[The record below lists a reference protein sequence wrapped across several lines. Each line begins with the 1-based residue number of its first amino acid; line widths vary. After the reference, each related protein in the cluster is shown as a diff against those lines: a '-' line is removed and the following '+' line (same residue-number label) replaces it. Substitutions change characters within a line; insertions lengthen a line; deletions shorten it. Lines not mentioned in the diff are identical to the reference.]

1 MTTEV
6 TRQAEVAT
14 TGWCQPK
21 QLCDS
26 RSRTE
31 EWHNH
36 LAENQAP
43 GTPELQTAKVRL
55 RNSQGIA
62 LPYLIQSCLEWAP
75 DIEASV
81 LQVCHTR
88 VKHHRP
94 HIGRTCATGNSA
106 QRRFDLE
113 RYTCEGHNCGTNV
126 FRDTSVASTTGCI
139 SRSLLG
145 PLWQSMALAMSQV
158 GKGTCSQGACV
169 NHIAKT
175 FVGIVKASVCRVA
188 RHTWLI
194 HMRKVNLWPEE

>member
-1 MTTEV
+1 MTTEL

-26 RSRTE
+26 RNRTE
-31 EWHNH
+31 EWRNH

-55 RNSQGIA
+55 RSSQGTA
-62 LPYLIQSCLEWAP
+62 LPELPQSCLEGAP
-75 DIEASV
+75 VIEASV

-113 RYTCEGHNCGTNV
+113 RYTCEGHKRGTNV
-126 FRDTSVASTTGCI
+126 FYFVTH
-139 SRSLLG
+139 LLQAPQG
-145 PLWQSMALAMSQV
+145 VFREA
-158 GKGTCSQGACV
+158 CSAHFGRAWHLLCRKW
-169 NHIAKT
+169 ARE
-175 FVGIVKASVCRVA
+175 RVA
-188 RHTWLI
+188 
-194 HMRKVNLWPEE
+194 KVLV